1 MDRLDAMRAF
11 AAVADLGSFAEAA
24 RRLRLS
30 PAAVTRA
37 VALLEDRLGQMLLN
51 RTTRSVRL
59 TERGAVYLE
68 TCKRILL
75 DVEEADR
82 RVRGED
88 AAPRGTL
95 TIAAPVMF
103 GRLHVL
109 PIVGQMLRKHRNL
122 AVRLTLSDRM
132 VHLVEEEIDAAVR
145 IGDLADSA
153 MLGLTVGEVR
163 RVLVASPDY
172 LAVRGAPATPAA
184 LAGHDLI
191 AFESIDA
198 TNDWRFAQSSVR
210 IEPLLAVNTA
220 DAAIAAAEA
229 GLGIT
234 RTLSY
239 QVHAA
244 LEAGR
249 LRVLLDDFAPPP
261 IPVTIVYP
269 RRRQGSANVAA
280 FVLAA
285 RQHLRALPVIAGT
298 APPEDDT
305 RGAPAH
311 SRAVQIEGE

>member
-1 MDRLDAMRAF
+1 MDRLDAMRTF
-11 AAVADLGSFAEAA
+11 VAVADLGSFAGAA

-59 TERGAVYLE
+59 TERGAMYLA
-68 TCKRILL
+68 TCKRILM
-75 DVEEADR
+75 DIDEADR
-82 RVRGED
+82 RVQGED
-88 AAPRGTL
+88 AAPRGLL
-95 TIAAPVMF
+95 TIAAPIMF

-109 PIVGQMLRKHRNL
+109 PVVGHMLRDHRNL

-153 MLGLTVGEVR
+153 MMALTVGAVR

-172 LAVRGAPATPAA
+172 LAVRGAPVTPAA

-191 AFESIDA
+191 AFETIDA
-198 TNDWRFAQSSVR
+198 TNDWRFARSSVR
-210 IEPLLAVNTA
+210 IEPRLAVNTA

-269 RRRQGSANVAA
+269 RRRQASANVAV
-280 FVLAA
+280 FVQSA

-298 APPEDDT
+298 ASPEDDT